1 MTRLFAL
8 ARCVPLAAAVISF
21 GRPPCL
27 SAQATPESPPGAS
40 HSGPLR
46 VEIERDTAEV
56 VRDFAKAQQRQ
67 DTIYPS
73 DWDERQLRKRHV
85 VLGALAG
92 GAVGGGLAVGLAH
105 GCESNKAIGPS
116 CAIGKLLVVGLS
128 TAMGAIVGAVG
139 GYFWPTRVSP

>member
-1 MTRLFAL
+1 MSLHAL
-8 ARCVPLAAAVISF
+8 A
-21 GRPPCL
+21 GQWPPEF
-27 SAQATPESPPGAS
+27 S
-40 HSGPLR
+40 SGG
-46 VEIERDTAEV
+46 
-56 VRDFAKAQQRQ
+56 
-67 DTIYPS
+67 
-73 DWDERQLRKRHV
+73 RHV